1 VSGQWEHNGSES
13 RWEPVAY
20 HEDVPRETTDRI
32 IGAWIT
38 DEFIERVANPE
49 RAAARLSS
57 KLGSVPPPLEAL
69 LPPFGPDVVIYP

>member
-1 VSGQWEHNGSES
+1 VSGQWEHNDGDSQWELIAY
-13 RWEPVAY
+13 RWDASGF
-20 HEDVPRETTDRI
+20 RRTRI
-32 IGAWIT
+32 VGAWIT
-38 DEFIERVANPE
+38 DEFIDRVANPE